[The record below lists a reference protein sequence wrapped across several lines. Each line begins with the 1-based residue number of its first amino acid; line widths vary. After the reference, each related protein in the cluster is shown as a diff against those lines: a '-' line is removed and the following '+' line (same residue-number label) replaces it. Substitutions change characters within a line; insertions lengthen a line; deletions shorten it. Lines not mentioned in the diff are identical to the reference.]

1 METTITIVKVNFTVV
16 IFLLI
21 RGNREMDKNKKG
33 MNITALLLMATTVI
47 QTGEAIMEAQ
57 AGMDTIDV
65 IKQIIDVGI
74 TPVLLLVFVFYFINK
89 SKTDDK
95 RVEDANQN
103 ASSKI
108 DETLKA
114 SREHEESMLAE
125 SAKREEMLRQ
135 EAERRENMLRKEA
148 EKRESILMLNM
159 EKITDSMTSM
169 TKTMDRMESA
179 FSGIEKRLE
188 NIEYKIE
195 EGAAGGSGKNN

>member
-1 METTITIVKVNFTVV
+1 MV

-21 RGNREMDKNKKG
+21 RGNKEMDKNKKG

-57 AGMDTIDV
+57 AGMDTIDI

-114 SREHEESMLAE
+114 SREHEEVMLAE

-135 EAERRENMLRKEA
+135 EAERRENMLRKES

-195 EGAAGGSGKNN
+195 EGAVGGSGKNN

>member
-1 METTITIVKVNFTVV
+1 
-16 IFLLI
+16 
-21 RGNREMDKNKKG
+21 MDKNKKG

-57 AGMDTIDV
+57 AGMDTIDI

-114 SREHEESMLAE
+114 SREHEEVMLAE

-135 EAERRENMLRKEA
+135 EAERRENMLRKES

-195 EGAAGGSGKNN
+195 EGAVGGSGKNN

>member
-1 METTITIVKVNFTVV
+1 MV

-21 RGNREMDKNKKG
+21 RGNKEMDKNKKG

-57 AGMDTIDV
+57 AGMDTIDI

-114 SREHEESMLAE
+114 SREHEEVMLAE

-135 EAERRENMLRKEA
+135 EAERRENMLRKES

-195 EGAAGGSGKNN
+195 EGVVGGPGKNN

>member
-1 METTITIVKVNFTVV
+1 MV

-195 EGAAGGSGKNN
+195 EGAVGGSGKNN

>member
-1 METTITIVKVNFTVV
+1 MV

-108 DETLKA
+108 DETIKA
-114 SREHEESMLAE
+114 SREHEEAMLAE

-135 EAERRENMLRKEA
+135 EAERRENMLRKES

-195 EGAAGGSGKNN
+195 EGAVGGSGKNN

>member
-1 METTITIVKVNFTVV
+1 MV

-108 DETLKA
+108 DETIKA
-114 SREHEESMLAE
+114 SREHEEAMLAE

-135 EAERRENMLRKEA
+135 EAERRENMLRKES

-179 FSGIEKRLE
+179 FSGIKKRLE

-195 EGAAGGSGKNN
+195 EGAVGGSGKNN

>member
-1 METTITIVKVNFTVV
+1 MV

-21 RGNREMDKNKKG
+21 RGNREVDKNKKG

>member
-1 METTITIVKVNFTVV
+1 MV

-108 DETLKA
+108 DETIKA
-114 SREHEESMLAE
+114 SREHEEVMLAE
-125 SAKREEMLRQ
+125 SAKREEMIRQ
-135 EAERRENMLRKEA
+135 EAERRENMLRKES

-195 EGAAGGSGKNN
+195 EGAVGGSGKNN

>member
-1 METTITIVKVNFTVV
+1 MV

-114 SREHEESMLAE
+114 
-125 SAKREEMLRQ
+125 
-135 EAERRENMLRKEA
+135 
-148 EKRESILMLNM
+148 
-159 EKITDSMTSM
+159 
-169 TKTMDRMESA
+169 
-179 FSGIEKRLE
+179 
-188 NIEYKIE
+188 
-195 EGAAGGSGKNN
+195 

>member
-1 METTITIVKVNFTVV
+1 MV

-108 DETLKA
+108 DETIKA
-114 SREHEESMLAE
+114 SREHEEVMLAE

-135 EAERRENMLRKEA
+135 EAERRENMLRKES

>member
-1 METTITIVKVNFTVV
+1 MV

-21 RGNREMDKNKKG
+21 RGNKEMDKNKKG

-195 EGAAGGSGKNN
+195 EGAVGGSGKNN

>member
-1 METTITIVKVNFTVV
+1 MV

-108 DETLKA
+108 DETIKA
-114 SREHEESMLAE
+114 SREHEEVMLAE

-195 EGAAGGSGKNN
+195 EGAVGGSGKNN

>member
-1 METTITIVKVNFTVV
+1 MV

-21 RGNREMDKNKKG
+21 RGNKEMDKNKKG

-114 SREHEESMLAE
+114 SREHEEVMLAE

-135 EAERRENMLRKEA
+135 EAERRENMLRKES

-195 EGAAGGSGKNN
+195 EGAVGGSGKNN

>member
-1 METTITIVKVNFTVV
+1 MV

-89 SKTDDK
+89 SKTD
-95 RVEDANQN
+95 
-103 ASSKI
+103 
-108 DETLKA
+108 
-114 SREHEESMLAE
+114 EESGG
-125 SAKREEMLRQ
+125 RQ
-135 EAERRENMLRKEA
+135 SECEFQ
-148 EKRESILMLNM
+148 
-159 EKITDSMTSM
+159 D
-169 TKTMDRMESA
+169 
-179 FSGIEKRLE
+179 
-188 NIEYKIE
+188 
-195 EGAAGGSGKNN
+195 

>member
-1 METTITIVKVNFTVV
+1 MV

-114 SREHEESMLAE
+114 SREHEEVMLAE

-195 EGAAGGSGKNN
+195 EGAVGGSGKNN

>member
-1 METTITIVKVNFTVV
+1 MV

-21 RGNREMDKNKKG
+21 RGNKEMDKNKKG

-114 SREHEESMLAE
+114 SREHEEVMLAE

-135 EAERRENMLRKEA
+135 EAERRENMLRKES

-195 EGAAGGSGKNN
+195 EGVVGGPGKNN

>member
-1 METTITIVKVNFTVV
+1 VV

-108 DETLKA
+108 DETIKA
-114 SREHEESMLAE
+114 SREHEEVMLAE

-135 EAERRENMLRKEA
+135 EAERRENMLRKES

-195 EGAAGGSGKNN
+195 EGAVGGSGKNN

>member
-1 METTITIVKVNFTVV
+1 MV

-114 SREHEESMLAE
+114 SREHEEVMLAE

-135 EAERRENMLRKEA
+135 EAERRENMLRKES

-195 EGAAGGSGKNN
+195 EGAVGGSGKNN

>member
-1 METTITIVKVNFTVV
+1 MV

-21 RGNREMDKNKKG
+21 RENREMDKNKKG

>member
-1 METTITIVKVNFTVV
+1 VV

-195 EGAAGGSGKNN
+195 EGAVGGSGKNN

>member
-1 METTITIVKVNFTVV
+1 MV

-108 DETLKA
+108 DETIKA
-114 SREHEESMLAE
+114 SREHEEVMLAE

-135 EAERRENMLRKEA
+135 EAERRENMLRKES

-195 EGAAGGSGKNN
+195 EGAVGGSGKNN

>member
-1 METTITIVKVNFTVV
+1 MV

-195 EGAAGGSGKNN
+195 EGTAGGSGKNN

>member
-1 METTITIVKVNFTVV
+1 MV

-21 RGNREMDKNKKG
+21 RGNKEMDKNKKG

-95 RVEDANQN
+95 RVEDTNQN

-114 SREHEESMLAE
+114 SREHEEVMLAE

-135 EAERRENMLRKEA
+135 EAERRENMLRKES

-195 EGAAGGSGKNN
+195 EGVVGGPGKNN

>member
-1 METTITIVKVNFTVV
+1 MV

-114 SREHEESMLAE
+114 SREHEEVMLAE
-125 SAKREEMLRQ
+125 SAKREEMIRQ
-135 EAERRENMLRKEA
+135 EAERRENMLRKES

-195 EGAAGGSGKNN
+195 EGAVGGSGKNN

>member
-1 METTITIVKVNFTVV
+1 MV

-108 DETLKA
+108 DETIK
-114 SREHEESMLAE
+114 EHEEVMLAE

-135 EAERRENMLRKEA
+135 EAERRENMLRKES

-195 EGAAGGSGKNN
+195 EGAVGGSGKNN